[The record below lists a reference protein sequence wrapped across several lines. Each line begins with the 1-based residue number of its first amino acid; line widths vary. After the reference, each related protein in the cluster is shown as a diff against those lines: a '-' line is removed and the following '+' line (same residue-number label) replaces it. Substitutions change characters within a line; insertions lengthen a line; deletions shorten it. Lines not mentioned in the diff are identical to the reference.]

1 MKKSISVI
9 IPCLNE
15 EENLGDAYEN
25 VSAALNGVVEEYEIL
40 IFDDGSTDRT
50 GEIAEQIAARDPHVS
65 VFHNNPNKGFGY
77 NFIKGITV
85 ARMDYVSVMPGDNE
99 ISQESIRRIF
109 SLVGQ
114 ADIVIPFTM
123 NMELRT
129 YGRRLL
135 SRLFTLVMNSL
146 FRCELQY
153 YNGPALHRADLVRA
167 LDIKTTGFAF
177 QAVMLVKLIRRGH
190 SFCEIDM
197 YLQRKRVYKSSAI
210 KLRNVVSV
218 VSSVL
223 DLWREV
229 RRDPTLRD
237 FENVNRVSPHA
248 G

>member
-1 MKKSISVI
+1 MKRSISVI

-25 VSAALNGVVEEYEIL
+25 VSAALKGVVEDYEIL
-40 IFDDGSTDRT
+40 IFNDGSTDRT
-50 GEIAEQIAARDPHVS
+50 GEIAEQLAQRDPQVK
-65 VFHNNPNKGFGY
+65 VFHNNPNRGFGY

-109 SLVGQ
+109 SLVGK
-114 ADIVIPFTM
+114 ADIIIPFTM

-129 YGRRLL
+129 YGRRFL
-135 SRLFTLVMNSL
+135 SRAFTLVMNSL
-146 FRCELQY
+146 FQCELQY

-177 QAVMLVKLIRRGH
+177 QAVMLVKLIRSGH

-210 KLRNVVSV
+210 KTRNIVSV
-218 VSSVL
+218 VTSVWE
-223 DLWREV
+223 LWREV
-229 RRDPTLRD
+229 RRDSNLRN
-237 FENVNRVSPHA
+237 FKHVNRVNPHA